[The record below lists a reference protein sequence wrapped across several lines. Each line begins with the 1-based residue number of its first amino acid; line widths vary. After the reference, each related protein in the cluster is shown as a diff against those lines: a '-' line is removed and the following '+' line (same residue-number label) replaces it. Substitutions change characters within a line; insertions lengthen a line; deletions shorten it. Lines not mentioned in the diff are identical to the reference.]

1 MIQFFVSTKPDRER
15 ALYYYQ
21 RMLKAGVKPSSHT
34 YKLLLDCYGSLQ
46 PVDTRSMRDVFKML
60 EREKHV
66 RLEGTHWAALI
77 NSYGLAQNDLDT
89 AIETFE
95 SISKHAKSQ
104 RAGLPDAVT
113 YEAILNSCLSN
124 NRPDLVE
131 YYAQD
136 MRNRQIHS
144 TAYCENARIK
154 VRNPLLICNF
164 VPFLLTATRS
174 GVHKAR
180 KLGSCAQGL

>member
-21 RMLKAGVKPSSHT
+21 RMLKAGVKPSAHT
-34 YKLLLDCYGSLQ
+34 YKLLLDCYGSLK
-46 PVDTRSMRDVFKML
+46 PIDTQSMVDVFKML
-60 EREKHV
+60 EKDNFISIQ
-66 RLEGTHWAALI
+66 GTHWAALI
-77 NSYGLAQNDLDT
+77 NSYGLAQNDLEK

-95 SISKHAKSQ
+95 SIAGHRKSQ

-113 YEAILNSCLSN
+113 YEALLNSCLAN

-131 YYAQD
+131 FYSAD
-136 MRNRQIHS
+136 MQKRSVHS

-154 VRNPLLICNF
+154 VCPY
-164 VPFLLTATRS
+164 VPQVQSPFNTR
-174 GVHKAR
+174 
-180 KLGSCAQGL
+180 